1 MQKKLVQLKK
11 DLAAARGVISRLEAE
26 LAAARDGRV
35 AAAKD
40 VSQAE
45 EAGRQ
50 SAVALRSERKARRRL
65 EDQLA
70 ETEAVR
76 LRKRQWLEEL
86 PS

>member
-1 MQKKLVQLKK
+1 MQLKK

-26 LAAARDGRV
+26 LAAARDGRM

-40 VSQAE
+40 VSQAEEPESE

-50 SAVALRSERKARRRL
+50 SAVALRSEQKARRRL

>member
-11 DLAAARGVISRLEAE
+11 DLAAARGMISRLEAE

-35 AAAKD
+35 ATAKD

-50 SAVALRSERKARRRL
+50 SAVALRSEQEARRRL

-70 ETEAVR
+70 EAVR